1 VEATVRAD
9 QEVEEQRNAAVE
21 ALNDDLKAARYA
33 AGRAQKQYDAADPEN
48 RLVSD
53 ELERRWNRAL
63 EHVRELEQRID
74 ELNGEEP
81 NTELLTGDEF
91 VGLDDELE
99 AVWNSP
105 QANARLKKRIVRT
118 LMKEV
123 VVDSDEARSEVV
135 LTIHWQGGLHTELRV
150 ARRRR
155 GTTTR
160 TAPDILAAV
169 RILAHVLVDEMI
181 ASFLNRNN
189 LKTGRGNRWT
199 KERINSLRTYHQ
211 IPCYSSEN
219 KESEGWMTLTE
230 AAEFLHLSSRTVRL
244 AVERG
249 EIPSEHP
256 LADGPWVFRRADLE
270 TSAAR
275 ELVRRARNH
284 NKRTAVPGAGQK
296 ELVFSRTQSKG
307 AL

>member
-1 VEATVRAD
+1 
-9 QEVEEQRNAAVE
+9 
-21 ALNDDLKAARYA
+21 
-33 AGRAQKQYDAADPEN
+33 
-48 RLVSD
+48 
-53 ELERRWNRAL
+53 
-63 EHVRELEQRID
+63 
-74 ELNGEEP
+74 
-81 NTELLTGDEF
+81 
-91 VGLDDELE
+91 
-99 AVWNSP
+99 VWNSP

-123 VVDSDEARSEVV
+123 VVDIDEARSEVV

-199 KERINSLRTYHQ
+199 KERINSLRSYHQ

-219 KESEGWMTLTE
+219 KEREGWMTLTE

-256 LADGPWVFRRADLE
+256 LADGPWVFRRADL
-270 TSAAR
+270 AR
-275 ELVRRARNH
+275 DFSC
-284 NKRTAVPGAGQK
+284 PGACAPGTKPQQTNRGTWCWAERTRIFK
-296 ELVFSRTQSKG
+296 DTEQRSIVMRSCSSQNNLVECAATV
-307 AL
+307 LH